1 MRKRGE
7 GVQDAYGR
15 YETARI
21 ILEPG
26 ALSAWRAPTRNRHQ
40 NRRLPG
46 QLDPRLCVTLRYQ
59 DDCANYVCRNI
70 VSLSTMAH
78 RHCQYGPA
86 FHRPPRSH
94 RSPLIYY
101 RCHLET
107 LPLSSCGS
115 HHQSLARAAGFCHYR
130 GPSPIARE
138 ALAAFLNRHSGI

>member
-1 MRKRGE
+1 MGMMLTKTNMFRVDEEISETTVLYEETRRE

-59 DDCANYVCRNI
+59 DDRCANPLRNI

-78 RHCQYGPA
+78 RHCQYDPA
-86 FHRPPRSH
+86 PHKPPHFH
-94 RSPLIYY
+94 RSPLIYC

-115 HHQSLARAAGFCHYR
+115 HH
-130 GPSPIARE
+130 
-138 ALAAFLNRHSGI
+138 